1 MDLQIM
7 INIARLT
14 NFISSLNKGN
24 FYLSSHSFE
33 ICLYIRGMKVGNKC
47 KISSQYLY
55 NYASWAKKTL
65 DMGREYHYR
74 HRLLCQPRLTWR
86 LLL

>member
-33 ICLYIRGMKVGNKC
+33 ICLYIRGMKVGNTC
-47 KISSQYLY
+47 KISSQYLQ
-55 NYASWAKKTL
+55 NYAKKTL
-65 DMGREYHYR
+65 DMGCEYHYR
-74 HRLLCQPRLTWR
+74 HHLLSQPRLTWR